1 MESRYMVLMNL
12 FKRQEKTYRDIENR
26 LMGTAGRGEGGM
38 NSESSIETYITIC
51 ETESEGEVAV

>member
-1 MESRYMVLMNL
+1 MVLMNL